1 MIKILRNYIEEAK
14 YLINER
20 VNLITTNS
28 QGSNLDFSIRVD
40 FVFDLNKKVKE
51 KLFNGLADWIID
63 KEPNYPSFAE
73 CILWIKKQNS
83 QYMISKKDEKE
94 ILMLLTYLP
103 MSQQMNNVLYAKYL
117 DQILT
122 K

>member
-1 MIKILRNYIEEAK
+1 MTI
-14 YLINER
+14 
-20 VNLITTNS
+20 NS
-28 QGSNLDFSIRVD
+28 QSKNLNFSIVSILI
-40 FVFDLNKKVKE
+40 FVFYLNKEVKN

-73 CILWIKKQNS
+73 CKLWIKKQNS
-83 QYMISKKDEKE
+83 QYIISKKDEKE

-103 MSQQMNNVLYAKYL
+103 LSQQMNNALYAKYL
-117 DQILT
+117 DQIFT

>member
-1 MIKILRNYIEEAK
+1 
-14 YLINER
+14 LI
-20 VNLITTNS
+20 IINS
-28 QGSNLDFSIRVD
+28 QGLNSDFSIRID
-40 FVFDLNKKVKE
+40 FVFALNKEVKE
-51 KLFNGLADWIID
+51 KLFIGLADWIID

-73 CILWIKKQNS
+73 CKLWIRKQNP
-83 QYMISKKDEKE
+83 QYIISKNYEKE
-94 ILMLLTYLP
+94 ILMYLTYLP

>member
-1 MIKILRNYIEEAK
+1 MKIFDY
-14 YLINER
+14 
-20 VNLITTNS
+20 
-28 QGSNLDFSIRVD
+28 F
-40 FVFDLNKKVKE
+40 FDLNKEIKKE
-51 KLFNGLADWIID
+51 LFSGLADWILD

-73 CILWIKKQNS
+73 CKLWIKKRDHKFIITKN
-83 QYMISKKDEKE
+83 DEKE
-94 ILMLLTYLP
+94 ILMFLTYLP